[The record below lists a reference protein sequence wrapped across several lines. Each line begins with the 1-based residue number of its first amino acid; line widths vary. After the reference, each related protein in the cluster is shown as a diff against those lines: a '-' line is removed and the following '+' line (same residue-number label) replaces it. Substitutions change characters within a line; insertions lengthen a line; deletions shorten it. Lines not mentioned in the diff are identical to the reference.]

1 VLVKYHIFLK
11 SKGIWILVS
20 GLTNIK
26 LDNVTKTWIMVSLN
40 NGRDEIVGTCSNCK
54 TPFGVK
60 LWNMTKFCEVKS
72 IFKLTK
78 VIVIKNVMLSLFI
91 SMDLKLIRKNY
102 NNSRKHQK
110 MCFYVWVLVIKQG
123 LLSYLFGLFLLPT

>member
-1 VLVKYHIFLK
+1 M
-11 SKGIWILVS
+11 VS

-78 VIVIKNVMLSLFI
+78 VIVIKNVMLSLFK
-91 SMDLKLIRKNY
+91 SMDLK
-102 NNSRKHQK
+102 
-110 MCFYVWVLVIKQG
+110 
-123 LLSYLFGLFLLPT
+123 